1 MSYKVLART
10 YRPQRFDALVGQ
22 EVVGRTLAN
31 AITRN
36 RVHHAYLFCGPR
48 GVGKT
53 SAARILA
60 MALNCET
67 GPQANPCGTCNS
79 CREIAAG
86 HSLDVQEIDGASHN
100 GVDHVRQLQET
111 AYTRA
116 TKRCRIF
123 IIDEVHMLT
132 NQAFNALLKLLEE
145 PPPSVHFI
153 FATTEPHKV
162 IDTIKSR
169 CQRHDFK
176 RIPTRRI
183 IEQLETVCAR
193 EELSV
198 EREALRVI
206 AVAAEGGMRDALS
219 LLEQVIAYTGDHADG
234 AAAAACLGLVDRRAV
249 MALLSSLGQQ
259 NRAAAMTQLDELY
272 GSGADLR
279 RFADALVAEIRG
291 LVICAEVEQPDRLID
306 LDSESL
312 LQLTDLAH
320 SLDVVHLRRWL
331 RIALDA
337 AAEISRTGHPRTVL
351 ELAIL
356 RMADAAGAQAL
367 SQLLDHLNG
376 SQGQRPSSSRPQPQA
391 QRQTSASGSG
401 RRELGLRPVQR
412 PSRPTAATPPP
423 GQSSPQQ
430 RQAPQQPKQVQQME
444 QRQAPPQSVEPEV
457 SPTAPFLHAVARCSQ
472 PLAATLALAG
482 IRMQGQKLVGRLDDA
497 RSAIIRQDRSKQ
509 DIATALAQ
517 HGFIELKIGSLT
529 INASSSVPQ
538 PELAAPISSKGG
550 AINQALHAPPA
561 EKIELKANEPPS
573 SHALILE
580 SKDQGSV
587 DQESLAK
594 HKPTNAVNGQTKLP
608 ALSDEAKA
616 LLALW
621 TEIFPSLPD
630 QLKGRL
636 VPFAPIAVDD
646 DTLILGSESEG
657 LVEAVLEPLAALTI
671 DHAQI
676 HALRSQLVESSQA
689 LNLRSMLRQLRA
701 DRDPVFREQLALR
714 EHETTQAVVNLFG
727 AVVDEVGL

>member
-67 GPQANPCGTCNS
+67 GPQADPCGTCIS

-86 HSLDVQEIDGASHN
+86 NSLDVQEIDGASHN

-116 TKRCRIF
+116 TQRCRIF

-183 IEQLETVCAR
+183 IQQLETVCER
-193 EELSV
+193 EGLSV
-198 EREALRVI
+198 EREALRVV

-249 MALLSSLGQQ
+249 MTLLSSLGQQ
-259 NRAAAMTQLDELY
+259 NRAEAMTQLDELY
-272 GSGADLR
+272 SSGADLR

-312 LQLTDLAH
+312 TQLMELARG
-320 SLDVVHLRRWL
+320 LDAVHLRRWL

-367 SQLLDHLNG
+367 SQLLDQLNG
-376 SQGQRPSSSRPQPQA
+376 SAVQSLPPSRSNSPAQAHQPSPGRQA
-391 QRQTSASGSG
+391 RGI
-401 RRELGLRPVQR
+401 RPVQKAPKR
-412 PSRPTAATPPP
+412 REHSA
-423 GQSSPQQ
+423 Q
-430 RQAPQQPKQVQQME
+430 QAP
-444 QRQAPPQSVEPEV
+444 QRQAPPRQRQVQQPSVEPEV

-482 IRMQGQKLVGRLDDA
+482 IRVHGQKLVGRLDDA
-497 RSAIIRQDRSKQ
+497 RAAIIRQDRSRN
-509 DIATALAQ
+509 DIAIALAQ
-517 HGFIELKIGSLT
+517 HGFIELKIGNLT
-529 INASSSVPQ
+529 IGAATSAPQ
-538 PELAAPISSKGG
+538 PELATPASPQPDGVSKAPQLPSTQNHPPEPTRTDGVEPGPQKPQKASSTT
-550 AINQALHAPPA
+550 L
-561 EKIELKANEPPS
+561 PPS
-573 SHALILE
+573 TERQA
-580 SKDQGSV
+580 
-587 DQESLAK
+587 
-594 HKPTNAVNGQTKLP
+594 PTPTNGQTKLP
-608 ALSDEAKA
+608 ALNDEAKS

-621 TEIFPSLPD
+621 TAIFPSLPD
-630 QLKGRL
+630 HLKGRL
-636 VPFAPIAVDD
+636 VPFAPIAIEDH
-646 DTLILGSESEG
+646 TLILGSESEG

-671 DHAQI
+671 DHPQI
-676 HALRSQLVESSQA
+676 RSLRGRLVETSQA
-689 LNLRSMLRQLRA
+689 LTLRSMLRQLRA

>member
-22 EVVGRTLAN
+22 EVVGQTLAN
-31 AITRN
+31 AIARN

-67 GPQANPCGTCNS
+67 GPQADPCNACVS
-79 CREIAAG
+79 CQEIAAG
-86 HSLDVQEIDGASHN
+86 NSLDVQEIDGASHN

-116 TKRCRIF
+116 TQRCRIF

-183 IEQLETVCAR
+183 IEQLETVCSR
-193 EELSV
+193 EVLSV

-219 LLEQVIAYTGDHADG
+219 LLEQVIAYTGDHVDG
-234 AAAAACLGLVDRRAV
+234 SAAAACLGLVDRRAV

-259 NRAAAMTQLDELY
+259 NRAAAMAQLDELY
-272 GSGADLR
+272 GAGADLR
-279 RFADALVAEIRG
+279 RFADALVGEIRG
-291 LVICAEVEQPDRLID
+291 LVICAEVEHPDRLID
-306 LDSESL
+306 LDAESL
-312 LQLTDLAH
+312 AQLADLARG
-320 SLDVVHLRRWL
+320 LGAVHLRRWL
-331 RIALDA
+331 RVALDA

-367 SQLLDHLNG
+367 SQLLDQLNG
-376 SQGQRPSSSRPQPQA
+376 SSGARPASPISNRQNQNRAQPPQQA
-391 QRQTSASGSG
+391 RQQ
-401 RRELGLRPVQR
+401 LGMNPV
-412 PSRPTAATPPP
+412 ATPPP
-423 GQSSPQQ
+423 Q
-430 RQAPQQPKQVQQME
+430 RDPTPPRQNHHHQHQRPERAKQPI
-444 QRQAPPQSVEPEV
+444 VEPEV

-482 IRMQGQKLVGRLDDA
+482 IRVQGQKLVGRLDEA
-497 RSAIIRQDRSKQ
+497 RSAIIRQDRSRN

-517 HGFIELKIGSLT
+517 HGFVELAIGSLT
-529 INASSSVPQ
+529 ITAAASVPQ
-538 PELAAPISSKGG
+538 PELEGSTQPAPDASKLVMRTAQPEAQVTPDASAGT
-550 AINQALHAPPA
+550 QAFEP
-561 EKIELKANEPPS
+561 EKDPVSQHLVTSEPKRP
-573 SHALILE
+573 
-580 SKDQGSV
+580 KM
-587 DQESLAK
+587 
-594 HKPTNAVNGQTKLP
+594 P
-608 ALSDEAKA
+608 ALNAQLPDLNDEARA

-621 TEIFPSLPD
+621 TAIFPSLPD
-630 QLKGRL
+630 HLKGRL
-636 VPFAPIAVDD
+636 VPFAPIAIDD
-646 DTLILGSESEG
+646 RTLILGSESEG
-657 LVEAVLEPLAALTI
+657 LVEAVHEPLRTLTI
-671 DHAQI
+671 DHEKI
-676 HALRSQLVESSQA
+676 RTLRGQLVEPSQA

-714 EHETTQAVVNLFG
+714 EHETTQAVVSLFG

>member
-60 MALNCET
+60 MALNCEA
-67 GPQANPCGTCNS
+67 GPQADPCGTCIS

-86 HSLDVQEIDGASHN
+86 NSLDVQEIDGASHN

-116 TKRCRIF
+116 TQRCRIF

-183 IEQLETVCAR
+183 IQQLETVCQR

-198 EREALRVI
+198 EREALRVV

-249 MALLSSLGQQ
+249 MALLSSLAQQ

-272 GSGADLR
+272 SSGADLR

-312 LQLTDLAH
+312 AQLAELARG
-320 SLDVVHLRRWL
+320 LDAAHLRRWL

-376 SQGQRPSSSRPQPQA
+376 SSGQRPPSSRLKPQA
-391 QRQTSASGSG
+391 QDHQPSSG
-401 RRELGLRPVQR
+401 RRALGMRTDQKQQPRQDH
-412 PSRPTAATPPP
+412 ST
-423 GQSSPQQ
+423 QQPQQ
-430 RQAPQQPKQVQQME
+430 RQQPKQRQVQQPQ
-444 QRQAPPQSVEPEV
+444 QRQVQQPQQRQVQQPQSGSQQQRSPEPEV

-482 IRMQGQKLVGRLDDA
+482 IRIQGQALVGRLDDA
-497 RSAIIRQDRSKQ
+497 RAAIIRQDRSRN
-509 DIATALAQ
+509 DIAIALAQ
-517 HGFIELKIGSLT
+517 HGFVELKIGNLT
-529 INASSSVPQ
+529 IGAASSVP
-538 PELAAPISSKGG
+538 L
-550 AINQALHAPPA
+550 
-561 EKIELKANEPPS
+561 
-573 SHALILE
+573 
-580 SKDQGSV
+580 
-587 DQESLAK
+587 
-594 HKPTNAVNGQTKLP
+594 
-608 ALSDEAKA
+608 
-616 LLALW
+616 
-621 TEIFPSLPD
+621 
-630 QLKGRL
+630 
-636 VPFAPIAVDD
+636 
-646 DTLILGSESEG
+646 
-657 LVEAVLEPLAALTI
+657 
-671 DHAQI
+671 
-676 HALRSQLVESSQA
+676 
-689 LNLRSMLRQLRA
+689 
-701 DRDPVFREQLALR
+701 FR
-714 EHETTQAVVNLFG
+714 
-727 AVVDEVGL
+727 

>member
-1 MSYKVLART
+1 M
-10 YRPQRFDALVGQ
+10 VGQ

-67 GPQANPCGTCNS
+67 GPQADPCGTCNS

-116 TKRCRIF
+116 TQRCRIF

-272 GSGADLR
+272 SSGADLR

-312 LQLTDLAH
+312 LQLTDLAR

-401 RRELGLRPVQR
+401 RRELGLRSAQR
-412 PSRPTAATPPP
+412 PPRPIPATSPP
-423 GQSSPQQ
+423 GQVSPQQ
-430 RQAPQQPKQVQQME
+430 RQATQQPKQVQQTE
-444 QRQAPPQSVEPEV
+444 QRQVQQQSVEPEV

-517 HGFIELKIGSLT
+517 HGFIELKIGSLI
-529 INASSSVPQ
+529 INAASSVPQ
-538 PELAAPISSKGG
+538 PELVAPISSHGG
-550 AINQALHAPPA
+550 VIDQALHVPPA
-561 EKIELKANEPPS
+561 EKIEPKANETPS
-573 SHALILE
+573 THALVLE
-580 SKDQGSV
+580 SKDQDSV
-587 DQESLAK
+587 NQESMAK
-594 HKPTNAVNGQTKLP
+594 HKSTDPANGHTKLP
-608 ALSDEAKA
+608 ALSDDAKA

-621 TEIFPSLPD
+621 TAIFPSLPD

-636 VPFAPIAVDD
+636 VPFAPIAIDG
-646 DTLILGSESEG
+646 DTLVLGSESEG

-676 HALRSQLVESSQA
+676 RALRSQLVESSQA